1 MIGRRLLAAVRDRFL
16 PPAASVGRDDAP
28 ALAARLARRYG
39 GAQAPVLLDAMIRRE
54 LPRRLAVVS
63 SFGTQSAVLLDLVAR
78 IDPATPVIFLATG
91 KHFRET
97 LDYVETLSRRL
108 GLVDVR
114 PIAPDPLDLA
124 DEDAGGRLWRTN
136 PDLCCHIR
144 KVLPLQRALVEF
156 DAWVNGRKRFQGD
169 TRIGI
174 ETIEAEGGRIKLNP
188 LAGWSAADIEAAYE
202 SRDLPRHPLEREGY
216 ASIGC
221 SPCTRSVPSGASH
234 RAGRWS
240 DLEKTECGIHRPATL
255 AATPQP
261 VVAVAHGESVC
272 K

>member
-1 MIGRRLLAAVRDRFL
+1 M
-16 PPAASVGRDDAP
+16 
-28 ALAARLARRYG
+28 
-39 GAQAPVLLDAMIRRE
+39 
-54 LPRRLAVVS
+54 
-63 SFGTQSAVLLDLVAR
+63 
-78 IDPATPVIFLATG
+78 IFLATG

-97 LDYVETLSRRL
+97 LDYAETLSRRF
-108 GLVDVR
+108 GLADVR

-144 KVLPLQRALVEF
+144 KVLPLQRALVGF

-169 TRIGI
+169 ARAGI

-188 LAGWSAADIEAAYE
+188 LAGRSAADIGAAYQ
-202 SRDLPRHPLEREGY
+202 SRNLPRHPLEREGY

-221 SPCTRSVPSGASH
+221 APCTSSVPAGAS
-234 RAGRWS
+234 RLAGRWPHR
-240 DLEKTECGIHRPATL
+240 DKTECGIHLPATR
-255 AATPQP
+255 AAAPQP
-261 VVAVAHGESVC
+261 TAPEAHGESVC

>member
-1 MIGRRLLAAVRDRFL
+1 MIGRRLFAAARDRFVT
-16 PPAASVGRDDAP
+16 PAANAGRDAAP
-28 ALAARLARRYG
+28 ALAARLAARYG
-39 GAQAPVLLDAMIRRE
+39 DAETPALLEAMIRRE
-54 LPRRLAVVS
+54 FPRRLAVVS
-63 SFGTQSAVLLDLVAR
+63 SFGTESAVLLDLVAS

-97 LDYVETLSRRL
+97 LDYAETLSRRL
-108 GLVDVR
+108 GLTDVR
-114 PIAPDPLDLA
+114 PIAPDPLDIA

-144 KVLPLQRALVEF
+144 KVVPLQRALVGF
-156 DAWVNGRKRFQGD
+156 DAWVNGRKRFQGA
-169 TRIGI
+169 TRADI

-202 SRDLPRHPLEREGY
+202 FRDLPRHPLEREGY

-221 SPCTRSVPSGASH
+221 APCTRSVPSGASR

-240 DLEKTECGIHRPATL
+240 HLEKTECGIHLPPSL
-255 AATPQP
+255 AAPEP
-261 VVAVAHGESVC
+261 RAVEAPAESAC